1 MAANLR
7 NALRSAKPLLTQSLK
22 GAIERLTV
30 TRSGQLINTVQ
41 VNNVGLIP
49 RGNNEFSIDI
59 DVDAKDYLVYVSEGT
74 GSQSN
79 DPSKSVDTSK
89 KGIRPRNILDAW
101 TSSPD
106 FGEIINTV
114 VDAYYSDYMAN
125 IDRTD
130 APAGV
135 ITGIFISGF
144 DDEIKTV

>member
-22 GAIERLTV
+22 SAIERLTV

-41 VNNVGLIP
+41 VNNVGIVP
-49 RGNNEFSIDI
+49 RGNNQFSVDI

-74 GSQSN
+74 GAQSN
-79 DPSKSVDTSK
+79 DPSKSVDTNK
-89 KGIRPRNILDAW
+89 PGIRPRNILDAW

-106 FGEIINTV
+106 FGEIIDTI

-125 IDRTD
+125 IDREGV
-130 APAGV
+130 PGV
-135 ITGIFISGF
+135 ISGIFISGF
-144 DDEIKTV
+144 DDEIKST